1 MSGRAPSARLFV
13 AVDPPGQVALEL
25 AAWARLAARET
36 RSGSRAGEQPLRVLA
51 PELLHVTVYFLGNR
65 AVDEIPALAEQLA
78 ECERPPVQLSIGA
91 PLWLP
96 PRRPRALAVELRD
109 EGGALARIQT
119 EAAARLERAGRDPQP
134 HEQAPPRS
142 GARGGPQRF
151 HPHITVARMRHDA
164 GRRRRTRAWAGD
176 GCGERTLPPTP
187 GLSFAPSELVLYRS
201 WLSPEGASYEA
212 LSAFAIG

>member
-13 AVDPPGQVALEL
+13 AVDPPEQVALEL

-36 RSGSRAGEQPLRVLA
+36 RSGSRAGQRPLRVLD
-51 PELLHVTVYFLGNR
+51 PELLHVTVCFLGNR
-65 AVDEIPALAEQLA
+65 AVDQIPALADQLA
-78 ECERPPVQLSIGA
+78 GCVRPLVQLSVGA

-96 PRRPRALAVELRD
+96 PRRPRALAVELHD

-119 EAAARLERAGRDPQP
+119 EAAARLGRADPDAQP

-142 GARGGPQRF
+142 GAHGGPRRF
-151 HPHITVARMRHDA
+151 HPHITLARMRHDA
-164 GRRRRTRAWAGD
+164 GRRRRPRSSSAE
-176 GCGERTLPPTP
+176 GCGERALPPTP
-187 GLSFAPSELVLYRS
+187 ALSFAPAELVLYRS